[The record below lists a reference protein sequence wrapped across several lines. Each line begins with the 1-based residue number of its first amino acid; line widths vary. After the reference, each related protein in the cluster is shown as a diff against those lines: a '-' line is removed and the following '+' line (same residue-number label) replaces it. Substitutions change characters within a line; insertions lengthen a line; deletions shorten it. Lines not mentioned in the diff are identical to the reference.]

1 MGDMGDDIG
10 KSLAG
15 GCVVFL
21 LFLAVEVGIEWYLAR
36 AFLCRPP
43 ITFDGILMFCILT
56 VFFTASI
63 WRLYMW
69 AIDKTV

>member
-21 LFLAVEVGIEWYLAR
+21 LFLALWVGIEWYLAR
-36 AFLCRPP
+36 SFLCRPL

-56 VFFTASI
+56 VFFTASMY
-63 WRLYMW
+63 RLYKW
-69 AIDKTV
+69 AIDETV